1 MGGKSSASPPDY
13 SALAASSAESAK
25 LESQTSREQLDW
37 AKQQY
42 ADQAPYTN
50 AYLKSMTAST
60 DQQLANAQSDRA
72 RYENIYQPV
81 EDQFVSTAQNWNAPS
96 RAQQQAAAAEADVAT
111 QFDAQRKA
119 ALGSLESYGI
129 DPSQT
134 RFGALDLGTRVSQ
147 AAAMAQAGTQSRRE
161 TEAMGLSLQGEAIN
175 IGKGYPGQVSNAYAG
190 ATQAGQAGITSG
202 LNTSQT
208 YGNLMGTA
216 NQWAGTSNQAMG
228 VGAGIAGSQGQYATG
243 VNAANAQ
250 QSASTMQGIG
260 SLAGAAIGAGALIAV

>member
-1 MGGKSSASPPDY
+1 MGGKGGGGSSPDF
-13 SALAASSAESAK
+13 SALAASSAHAADLQSV
-25 LESQTSREQLDW
+25 TSREQLDW

-42 ADQAPYTN
+42 ADMAPQTK
-50 AYLKSMTAST
+50 AYMESMTSAT
-60 DQQLANAQSDRA
+60 DQQMANAQTDRA

-81 EDQFVSTAQNWNAPS
+81 ENQFVSTAQNWNSPA
-96 RAQQQAAAAEADVAT
+96 RANQQAAAAEADVAT
-111 QFDAQRKA
+111 QFEAQRKQ

-147 AAAMAQAGTQSRRE
+147 AAAQAAAGTQSRRE

-190 ATQAGQAGITSG
+190 ATQAGQAGINSG
-202 LNTSQT
+202 LNTSTT

-228 VGAGIAGSQGQYATG
+228 IGGGIAGSQGQYATSQ
-243 VNAANAQ
+243 NALAAQ
-250 QSASTMQGIG
+250 QSASTMSAVG
-260 SLAGAAIGAGALIAV
+260 SIAGAAVGAGIIAV